1 MSKLWRHKDDH
12 VADCADQT
20 WVPRLLHSLPPLS
33 LYSMQLPSLLSSNA
47 IVSLL
52 YLAFKDTPKNR
63 LKVMHAQYCCLDFRG
78 EMCGCLKY
86 MLQIALTK
94 LGPTFITQFATA

>member
-52 YLAFKDTPKNR
+52 YLAFKNT
-63 LKVMHAQYCCLDFRG
+63 LKL
-78 EMCGCLKY
+78 GCLLNMIFLFHSSVKT
-86 MLQIALTK
+86 ITGALSYLSLEASAFPK
-94 LGPTFITQFATA
+94 LFRAFLTRLV